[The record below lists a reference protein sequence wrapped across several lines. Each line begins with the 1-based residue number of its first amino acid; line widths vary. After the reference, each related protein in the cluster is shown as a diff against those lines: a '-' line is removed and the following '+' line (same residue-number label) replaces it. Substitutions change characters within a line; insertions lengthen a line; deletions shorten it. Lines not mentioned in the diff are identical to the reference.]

1 MCHEKKISTINSQ
14 GTNITDLRLKIIL
27 NDYFIKIIMERYHAY
42 PTLVVLTP
50 VDVVVLCLGLF
61 DTIRPFV
68 EESS

>member
-14 GTNITDLRLKIIL
+14 GTNITYF
-27 NDYFIKIIMERYHAY
+27 NDNLIKIIMERYHAY

-50 VDVVVLCLGLF
+50 GDVVVLCLGLF

>member
-14 GTNITDLRLKIIL
+14 GTNITDLRCL
-27 NDYFIKIIMERYHAY
+27 NVYLINIIMERYHAY
-42 PTLVVLTP
+42 PTLVVFTP
-50 VDVVVLCLGLF
+50 VDVVVLCRGLF